1 MVDNMKY
8 RYVCRYCGRT
18 LYFAKSKNNRMIF
31 ICANI
36 ACRLYGKKQ

>member
-1 MVDNMKY
+1 MVYNSGFN
-8 RYVCRYCGRT
+8 CECCGQI
-18 LYFAKSKNNRMIF
+18 LYWARSKNNIMIF